1 MPWLDPNDVEV
12 VESVE
17 STQDEVKRRLALGQ
31 AVPACLLAL
40 DQTKGRGRFGR
51 EWNSAPGESLTMSVV
66 LDVLP
71 KPWMS
76 GFALALAAAGTFHCR
91 LQWPNDLTIRRK
103 KVGGI
108 LTEMVD
114 SPLGPRTVVGLGV
127 NLSQAQFPPD
137 LDPRATSLYLE
148 RGTKI
153 EPAAAARAV
162 LERLAGMEV
171 PTGWTDLAPI
181 WMLFD
186 ETPGKHYR
194 LPTGETAVALGLGP
208 EGELICS
215 VEGETRTVMAAE
227 ALFGPQ

>member
-1 MPWLDPNDVEV
+1 MPWLDPSDVEV
-12 VESVE
+12 IESVD
-17 STQDEVKRRLALGQ
+17 STQDDIKRRLASGRP
-31 AVPACLLAL
+31 VPACLLAL
-40 DQTKGRGRFGR
+40 DQTRGRGRFGR
-51 EWNSAPGESLTMSVV
+51 EWNSAPGDSLTMSVV

-71 KPWMS
+71 QPWMS

-127 NLSQAQFPPD
+127 NLNQAAFPSE
-137 LDPRATSLYLE
+137 LETRATSLCLE
-148 RGTKI
+148 RGSKI
-153 EPAAAARAV
+153 DPAAAARAV
-162 LERLAGMEV
+162 LERLAGMVV
-171 PTGWTDLAPI
+171 PSTWSELAPI

-194 LPTGETAVALGLGP
+194 LPTGENAVALGLGP

-227 ALFGPQ
+227 ALFGRQ